1 MTLPSSMGAS
11 SAGPSSIRDRPVLI
25 AGAGPVGLALA
36 IELNLRGVECLVVEP
51 RLQPTRLRPRAKT
64 LNARTME
71 HARRWGLAGRLR
83 AAAPLPVSW
92 SQDVSFCTTFLGR
105 EIARFTGVLGLA
117 DDGDSPERGQ
127 QMPQYVLEEVL
138 REVVTELPTVDLRL
152 GWRLQSLD
160 AAGPGPVRAI
170 LRDPAGVEVPVT
182 AEYVV
187 GADGARSVVREQI
200 GARYVGATALRPNTG
215 LVFRSRKLV
224 SAVPH
229 PPAVQTWLLNRQ
241 TPGMMGPIDRDGLW
255 WLIAFGVDGRAADFD
270 PHRLISGAL
279 GRDPGDLPIEVVST
293 DPWTARMELVD
304 RCRSGRV
311 FLVGDAAHLNPPFG
325 GHGLNTGIGD
335 AVDLGWKL
343 AAVLAGWGGPGLL
356 DSYEAERRPLHRRVI
371 DEATTNMATLA
382 PELLDDGLDRPGPD
396 GDRARSAAAG
406 RIEQTKR
413 AEYFSTD
420 LVLGHRYTDSPVLQ
434 ASPPGPAPE
443 PGPGLGF
450 ATSGGR
456 LPHRWVSPQ
465 VSTLDLVTGP
475 HLILTADG
483 ELGSR
488 AGRAAEAA
496 GLPATVTLLSP
507 PLMRQLG
514 AELIVVRPDQ
524 VVAAVWPAPGPVEA
538 DQVVAAGQPGE
549 TEFPDPAGLLDPTEF
564 LDPTMAMLCG
574 RQGAEK
580 TWTRSH

>member
-1 MTLPSSMGAS
+1 MTLPSSV
-11 SAGPSSIRDRPVLI
+11 RDTPVLI
-25 AGAGPVGLALA
+25 AGGGPVGLALA
-36 IELNLRGVECLVVEP
+36 IELSLRGVECLVVEP
-51 RLQPTRLRPRAKT
+51 RSQPTRLRPRAKT

-138 REVVTELPTVDLRL
+138 REVAAELPTVDLRL

-160 AAGPGPVRAI
+160 AAGPGDGAADGGGGGPGDGDGPVHAI
-170 LRDPAGVEVPVT
+170 LLDPAGVAAGVT

-215 LVFRSRKLV
+215 LVFRSRELV
-224 SAVPH
+224 SAAAH

-255 WLIAFGVDGRAADFD
+255 WLIAFGVDGRSADFD
-270 PHRLISGAL
+270 PQRLISGAL
-279 GRDPGDLPIEVVST
+279 GRDLPVEVVST

-343 AAVLAGWGGPGLL
+343 AAV
-356 DSYEAERRPLHRRVI
+356 
-371 DEATTNMATLA
+371 
-382 PELLDDGLDRPGPD
+382 
-396 GDRARSAAAG
+396 
-406 RIEQTKR
+406 
-413 AEYFSTD
+413 
-420 LVLGHRYTDSPVLQ
+420 
-434 ASPPGPAPE
+434 
-443 PGPGLGF
+443 
-450 ATSGGR
+450 
-456 LPHRWVSPQ
+456 
-465 VSTLDLVTGP
+465 
-475 HLILTADG
+475 
-483 ELGSR
+483 
-488 AGRAAEAA
+488 
-496 GLPATVTLLSP
+496 
-507 PLMRQLG
+507 
-514 AELIVVRPDQ
+514 
-524 VVAAVWPAPGPVEA
+524 
-538 DQVVAAGQPGE
+538 
-549 TEFPDPAGLLDPTEF
+549 
-564 LDPTMAMLCG
+564 
-574 RQGAEK
+574 
-580 TWTRSH
+580 

>member
-1 MTLPSSMGAS
+1 MPLPSSV
-11 SAGPSSIRDRPVLI
+11 RDTPVLI
-25 AGAGPVGLALA
+25 AGGGPVGLALA
-36 IELNLRGVECLVVEP
+36 VELGLRGIECLVVEP
-51 RLQPTRLRPRAKT
+51 RPQPTRLRPRAKT

-105 EIARFTGVLGLA
+105 EITRFTGVLGLA

-138 REVVTELPTVDLRL
+138 REVAAELPAVDLRL
-152 GWRLQSLD
+152 GWRLQTLD
-160 AAGPGPVRAI
+160 AAGPGDGDGGVGDGGGADGPVHAT
-170 LRDPAGVEVPVT
+170 LLDPAGVEVPVT

-215 LVFRSRKLV
+215 LVFRSRELV
-224 SAVPH
+224 GAVPH

-255 WLIAFGVDGRAADFD
+255 WLIAFGVDGRSADFN
-270 PHRLISGAL
+270 PARLISGAL
-279 GRDPGDLPIEVVST
+279 GRELPVEVVST

-343 AAVLAGWGGPGLL
+343 AATLAGWGGPALL

-371 DEATTNMATLA
+371 DEATSNMATLA
-382 PELLDDGLDRPGPD
+382 PELLDDGLERPGAD
-396 GDRARSAAAG
+396 GDRARSAAAS

-420 LVLGHRYTDSPVLQ
+420 LVLGHRYQQSPVLP
-434 ASPPGPAPE
+434 ASPPGAGQG
-443 PGPGLGF
+443 PGPGSRPGF
-450 ATSGGR
+450 AAAGGR
-456 LPHRWVSPQ
+456 LPHQWVSAQ
-465 VSTLDLVTGP
+465 VSTLDLVTGG
-475 HLILTADG
+475 HAILTADG
-483 ELGSR
+483 ELGAR
-488 AGRAAEAA
+488 AGGAAAAA
-496 GLPATVTLLSP
+496 GLPVTVTTLERA
-507 PLMRQLG
+507 LMRRLG

-524 VVAAVWPAPGPVEA
+524 VVAAVWPASASDHGS
-538 DQVVAAGQPGE
+538 
-549 TEFPDPAGLLDPTEF
+549 PDTSF
-564 LDPTMAMLCG
+564 LDTTMAMLGG
-574 RQGAEK
+574 RQGAET
-580 TWTRSH
+580 TWTRSR

>member
-1 MTLPSSMGAS
+1 MTLPSSV
-11 SAGPSSIRDRPVLI
+11 RDTPVLI
-25 AGAGPVGLALA
+25 AGGGPVGLALA
-36 IELNLRGVECLVVEP
+36 VELGLRGIECLVVEP
-51 RLQPTRLRPRAKT
+51 RPQPTRLRPRAKT

-105 EIARFTGVLGLA
+105 EITRFTGVLGLA

-138 REVVTELPTVDLRL
+138 REVAAELPAVDLRL
-152 GWRLQSLD
+152 GWRLQTLD
-160 AAGPGPVRAI
+160 AAGPGDGDGGVGDGGGADGPVHAT
-170 LRDPAGVEVPVT
+170 LLDPAGVEVPVT

-215 LVFRSRKLV
+215 LVFRSRELV
-224 SAVPH
+224 GAVPH

-255 WLIAFGVDGRAADFD
+255 WLIAFGVDGRSADFN
-270 PHRLISGAL
+270 PARLISGAL
-279 GRDPGDLPIEVVST
+279 GRELPVEVVST

-343 AAVLAGWGGPGLL
+343 AATLAGWGGPALL

-371 DEATTNMATLA
+371 DEATSNMATLA
-382 PELLDDGLDRPGPD
+382 PELLDDGLERPGAD
-396 GDRARSAAAG
+396 GDRARSAAAS

-420 LVLGHRYTDSPVLQ
+420 LVLGHRYQQSPVLP
-434 ASPPGPAPE
+434 ASPPGAGQG
-443 PGPGLGF
+443 PGPGSRPGF
-450 ATSGGR
+450 AAAGGR
-456 LPHRWVSPQ
+456 LPHQWVSAQ
-465 VSTLDLVTGP
+465 VSTLDLVTGG
-475 HLILTADG
+475 HAILTADG
-483 ELGSR
+483 ELGAR
-488 AGRAAEAA
+488 AGGAAAAA
-496 GLPATVTLLSP
+496 GLPVTVTTLERA
-507 PLMRQLG
+507 LMRRLG

-524 VVAAVWPAPGPVEA
+524 VVAAVWPASASDHGS
-538 DQVVAAGQPGE
+538 
-549 TEFPDPAGLLDPTEF
+549 PDTSF
-564 LDPTMAMLCG
+564 LDTTMAMLGG
-574 RQGAEK
+574 RQGAET
-580 TWTRSH
+580 TWTRSR

>member
-1 MTLPSSMGAS
+1 MTLPSGV
-11 SAGPSSIRDRPVLI
+11 RDTPVLI
-25 AGAGPVGLALA
+25 AGGGPVGLALA
-36 IELNLRGVECLVVEP
+36 VELGLRGIECLVVEP
-51 RLQPTRLRPRAKT
+51 RPQPTRLRPRAKT

-83 AAAPLPVSW
+83 AAAPLPVWW
-92 SQDVSFCTTFLGR
+92 SRDVSFCTTFLGR

-138 REVVTELPTVDLRL
+138 REVAAELAPVDLRL

-160 AAGPGPVRAI
+160 AAGPGDGDGGGGDGRGINGGGGDGPVRAT
-170 LRDPAGVEVPVT
+170 LLDPAGNAIPVM

-200 GARYVGATALRPNTG
+200 GAQYVGATALRPNTG
-215 LVFRSRKLV
+215 LVFRSRELAR
-224 SAVPH
+224 AVPH

-255 WLIAFGVDGRAADFD
+255 WLIAFGVDGRAADFN
-270 PHRLISGAL
+270 PARLISGAL
-279 GRDPGDLPIEVVST
+279 GRELPVEVVST

-371 DEATTNMATLA
+371 DEATANMATLA

-396 GDRARSAAAG
+396 GDRARSAAAR

-420 LVLGHRYTDSPVLQ
+420 LVLGHRYQQSPVLP
-434 ASPPGPAPE
+434 ASPPGAG
-443 PGPGLGF
+443 PGPGPGPGPGSQPGF
-450 ATSGGR
+450 AVTGGR
-456 LPHRWVSPQ
+456 LPHQWVSPQ
-465 VSTLDLVTGP
+465 VSTLDLVTGA
-475 HLILTADG
+475 HAILTADG
-483 ELGSR
+483 ELGAR
-488 AGRAAEAA
+488 AGRAAAAA
-496 GLPATVTLLSP
+496 GLPVTVTTLERA
-507 PLMRQLG
+507 LMRRLG

-524 VVAAVWPAPGPVEA
+524 VVAAVWPAS
-538 DQVVAAGQPGE
+538 DAAGTTGS
-549 TEFPDPAGLLDPTEF
+549 PDPTF
-564 LDPTMAMLCG
+564 LDTTMAMLGG
-574 RQGAEK
+574 RQGAET
-580 TWTRSH
+580 TWTRSR